1 MTPERFKEIKARC
14 EAATQG
20 PWKRLGHII
29 MAKLGGERFGKIAHF
44 LYQHSHVVT
53 ASQMKR
59 WNDEMIA
66 NAAFVINARKD
77 LPDCLDEIERLQ
89 QELNLEKANAE
100 MRRKEILLGVKEIV
114 RLQKI
119 VEASKQCCAFECDEC
134 DKDIDCKEC
143 DSWGYPYAVKK
154 ALEHNGT
161 DAGD

>member
-1 MTPERFKEIKARC
+1 MTPER
-14 EAATQG
+14 
-20 PWKRLGHII
+20 WKSITDHYQ
-29 MAKLGGERFGKIAHF
+29 MAKDEGASLH
-44 LYQHSHVVT
+44 HSMVG
-53 ASQMKR
+53 
-59 WNDEMIA
+59 
-66 NAAFVINARKD
+66 
-77 LPDCLDEIERLQ
+77 DCIKEIERLQ
-89 QELNLEKANAE
+89 QELSLEKANAE

-143 DSWGYPYAVKK
+143 DSWDYPYAVKK